1 MKSVIRNTS
10 RTLMLAGG
18 ITLAATAAK
27 AQMKIGDNPSV
38 ITKSAILELSSNKQ
52 GLLLPR
58 IPNFT
63 AIDAAIGTDAVD
75 GMIVYL
81 ASGAAANDGIYMR
94 KAGAWVKIASAAD
107 ALANWSLKGNA
118 GTAATDYIGTSDAQP
133 LSIRTNGVEA
143 INVQADRQLKFSTVN
158 TNNTSLEVMML
169 SATGIVSRRTIPQ
182 TAFSSLYTNIK
193 TSADSAN
200 ALFNVTENATTGV
213 VTVNAPILAPTST
226 APYGFLKKSD
236 WDKLQALSS
245 GTNLSIA
252 DFITAIAAGQEN
264 RGGRITYDAATAS
277 YKLELVAASATLSG
291 IVTTAAQT
299 FGGDKTFNGAV
310 NAGSTFT
317 VTGASTL
324 NGATVVNNTLG
335 VTGATA
341 LGNTLTVTGISTL
354 NGATTVNNTLG
365 VTGATTLGNTLTVT
379 GASTLN
385 GATTVNNA
393 LNVTGATKLD
403 GTLALTTVAN
413 AATATSYDVLVREGT
428 TVTKRPFD
436 LDAIAKAVRTI
447 KAGAG
452 STDNVNVTFKTDSV
466 GANFDIQAVTGGDV
480 TFNLPNASA
489 VDASHT
495 AAQRGVVS
503 TGNQSFAG
511 NKSFAASVAVGTNVP
526 AASTLQVNGSVQ
538 MRIYKTTASYAL
550 TETDNTILADATG
563 GSLTITLPAASP
575 AIAGRIYTIKKIGTG
590 DINNSVKIQP
600 FAPTSTIEGG
610 TEYMIYNDWTF
621 VTVQTD
627 GTHWYIIR
635 K

>member
-1 MKSVIRNTS
+1 MKAVIRNTS
-10 RTLMLAGG
+10 RTLILAGG

-81 ASGAAANDGIYMR
+81 NSGAAANDGIYMR
-94 KAGAWVKIASAAD
+94 KAGAWVKIASTAD
-107 ALANWSLKGNA
+107 ALANWSLKGNT
-118 GTAATDYIGTSDAQP
+118 GTTAADFIGTTDAQP

-143 INVQADRQLKFSTVN
+143 IGVQADRQLKFSTVN
-158 TNNTSLEVMML
+158 QDNTLLEVVML
-169 SATGIVSRRTIPQ
+169 SATGIVSKRTIPQ
-182 TAFSSLYTNIK
+182 TAFNSLYTNIK

-200 ALFNVTENATTGV
+200 ALFNITENAATGV
-213 VTVNAPILAPTST
+213 VTVNAPILAPAST

-277 YKLELVAASATLSG
+277 YKLELVAASATLAG
-291 IVTTAAQT
+291 IVTTTPQT

-310 NAGSTFT
+310 NAGS
-317 VTGASTL
+317 
-324 NGATVVNNTLG
+324 
-335 VTGATA
+335 
-341 LGNTLTVTGISTL
+341 TLTVTGISTL

-365 VTGATTLGNTLTVT
+365 VTGATTLGNTLAVT

-385 GATTVNNA
+385 GATTVNNT
-393 LNVTGATKLD
+393 LNVTGAAKLD
-403 GTLALTTVAN
+403 GTLTLTTVAN

-436 LDAIAKAVRTI
+436 LDAIAKAIRTI
-447 KAGAG
+447 KAGTG
-452 STDNVNVTFKTDSV
+452 TTDNVNVTFKTDSA

-489 VDASHT
+489 VDAAHT
-495 AAQRGVVS
+495 VAQRGAVS

-511 NKSFAASVAVGTNVP
+511 NKSFAASVAVGTNAP

-550 TETDNTILADATG
+550 TETDNTVLADATA

-590 DINNSVKIQP
+590 DINNSVRIQP